1 MKGKKWTVPSAIRFA
16 ILSLIA
22 LVQLFPLYWLFTFS
36 LKSNAEIYDSA
47 HVLSLPQYWRFE
59 NYTNAL
65 LNGGILTYFMNSII
79 YTVVSVVASGILAA
93 MAAYAI
99 ARMRW
104 KLSNATYMVF
114 TLGLMIPTQATLL
127 PLFLLMDN
135 LGLRYGYLGLLIPY
149 TVFAIPMTVMILYG
163 FYRSIPKDIEEAAYI
178 DGCGIFRMFF
188 RIILPIVKPAISTA
202 SIFAFL
208 GTWNELLFANT
219 LVDDQM
225 FKPLTVGI
233 MSFVG
238 EHNTDWGIIGAGMV
252 IATLP
257 AILIYSVLSDKIQ
270 DSLIVGAVKG

>member
-1 MKGKKWTVPSAIRFA
+1 MKGKKWTIPSAIRFA
-16 ILSLIA
+16 VLTLIA
-22 LVQLFPLYWLFTFS
+22 LVQMFPLYWLLTFS
-36 LKSNAEIYDSA
+36 LKSNSEIYDST
-47 HVLSLPQYWRFE
+47 HVLSLPRDWRFE

-65 LNGGILTYFMNSII
+65 LGGGILRYFFN
-79 YTVVSVVASGILAA
+79 SVVYVVIAVVGSGILAA

-104 KLSNATYMVF
+104 KLSTAAYTVF

-127 PLFLLMDN
+127 PLFQLMDS
-135 LGLRYGYLGLLIPY
+135 LGLRYGYLGLSIPY
-149 TVFAIPMTVMILYG
+149 TVFAIPMTVMILFG
-163 FYRSIPKDIEEAAYI
+163 FYRSIPRDMEEAAYI

-219 LVDDQM
+219 LVDDQE

-252 IATLP
+252 VATFP
-257 AILIYSVLSDKIQ
+257 AILIYSILSEKIQ

>member
-1 MKGKKWTVPSAIRFA
+1 MKGKRWTVPSAVRFA
-16 ILSLIA
+16 VLVLIA

-36 LKSNAEIYDSA
+36 LKSNSEIFDPTR
-47 HVLSLPQYWRFE
+47 VLGLPQTWRFE
-59 NYTNAL
+59 NYASAL
-65 LNGGILTYFMNSII
+65 LGGGILRYFLN
-79 YTVVSVVASGILAA
+79 SVVYTAVAVILSDILAA

-104 KLSNATYMVF
+104 KLSRAAYIVF
-114 TLGLMIPTQATLL
+114 NLGLMIPTQATLL
-127 PLFLLMDN
+127 PLFLLMDKFN
-135 LGLRYGYLGLLIPY
+135 LRYGYLGLSIPY
-149 TVFAIPMTVMILYG
+149 TVFAIPMTVMILFG
-163 FYRSIPKDIEEAAYI
+163 FYRSIPRDIEEAAYM

-219 LVDDQM
+219 LVDDQK

-257 AILIYSVLSDKIQ
+257 AILIYGVLSEKIQ

>member
-16 ILSLIA
+16 VLTLIA

-36 LKSNAEIYDSA
+36 LKSNSEIFDST
-47 HVLSLPQYWRFE
+47 HILNLPQNWRFE
-59 NYTNAL
+59 NYSNAL
-65 LNGGILTYFMNSII
+65 LGGGILRYFFNSII
-79 YTVVSVVASGILAA
+79 YTVVAVVLSGILAA

-104 KLSNATYMVF
+104 KLSKVAYTVF

-135 LGLRYGYLGLLIPY
+135 LGLRYGYLGLIIPY
-149 TVFAIPMTVMILYG
+149 TVFAIPMSVMILYG
-163 FYRSIPKDIEEAAYI
+163 FYRSIPRDIEEAAYI

-188 RIILPIVKPAISTA
+188 QIILPIVKPAISTA